1 MGQNARKIADFPFPF
16 PYAQASMVMLLLHW
30 ALTPITCSMMFKTMQ
45 LKPFLAGSLSFLI
58 IFFVW
63 CINFIALQLESPF
76 GDKDNDL
83 PMEQMQRD
91 WNKSLTVLLLKRGHR
106 PPTFAFDPDFHR
118 ELQLIWSDGSTREL
132 TSEVLSRR
140 LTKVQQRRTK
150 KSVFRASQR
159 MSGSIDSLEELRR
172 ESLRTDGSG
181 EEHREQRVVP
191 EASAVSYISA

>member
-30 ALTPITCSMMFKTMQ
+30 ALTPISCSMMFKTMQ
-45 LKPFLAGSLSFLI
+45 LKPFIASLLSLLI

-91 WNKSLTVLLLKRGHR
+91 WNQSLMVLLQKRGHR
-106 PPTFAFDPDFHR
+106 PPAFEFDPDWHR
-118 ELQLIWSDGSTREL
+118 ELHLVWSDGSSRQLKSQEL
-132 TSEVLSRR
+132 KLKRT
-140 LTKVQQRRTK
+140 TIVQQRKTE
-150 KSVFRASQR
+150 KSVFR
-159 MSGSIDSLEELRR
+159 
-172 ESLRTDGSG
+172 
-181 EEHREQRVVP
+181 
-191 EASAVSYISA
+191 